1 MINMEWKC
9 KQDPKFH
16 EMYTASINDC
26 IKQGHA
32 IKATLEKSERPSSI
46 INYLSHHGI
55 RNINN
60 PGRVRVVLNAS
71 AKFENICLKDNILK
85 GSDLLNNLLS
95 MLLKFRYVMVL
106 TDLQ

>member
-1 MINMEWKC
+1 MEWKF

-16 EMYTASINDC
+16 EMYTATINDC

-32 IKATLEKSERPSSI
+32 IKVSLEKSERPSSI
-46 INYLSHHGI
+46 MNYLSHHGI

-60 PGRVRVVLNAS
+60 PVGVRVVLDAG
-71 AKFENICLKDNILK
+71 AKFENICLKGNILK
-85 GSDLLNNLLS
+85 GSDLLSNILS
-95 MLLKFRYVMVL
+95 VLLKFRYVMVL